1 MSLLHVIFNIFEI
14 ILFVYLGF
22 AAVYILFFS
31 LAGLMPYRPKSA
43 DQQFNRKIA
52 VLIPGYK
59 EDLVILDAA
68 SQALNQFYPPDNYD
82 VVVVADSFQPAT
94 LIELSKLPV
103 KVIEVSFEKSTK
115 SKALNAAMEVIGD
128 DYEIAVIL
136 DADNIMAPDFLDRV
150 NRSVGSG
157 FLAVQG
163 HRVAKNMNTTMA
175 LLDSVSEEINNHVF
189 RKGHRAV
196 GLSSALIGSGMAFRY
211 DFFKRRMAAIKAIGG
226 FDKEL
231 ELTMLRDRIRI
242 EYLENA
248 YVFDEKVQKQAVFEN
263 QRRRWLSAQFVYFQ
277 RFAWDG
283 IVQFIARFNIDYL
296 DKVYQMIQP
305 PRILL
310 LGILTLIT
318 LIVGFFSLVNYL
330 PTWEFL
336 AVDFMM
342 WFTIWSF
349 TVIAMGCAV
358 PRKFYTKRTFVAV
371 LSLPWGFWLMIR
383 SLVKTKG
390 ANKSFI
396 HTQHGVPD
404 NKE

>member
-1 MSLLHVIFNIFEI
+1 MSLLHAIFNIFEI
-14 ILFVYLGF
+14 VLFVYLGI

-43 DQQFNRKIA
+43 DQQFYRKMA

-59 EDLVILDAA
+59 EDLVILEAA
-68 SQALNQFYPPDNYD
+68 SQALNQSYPTDSYD
-82 VVVVADSFQPAT
+82 VVVVADSFQPET
-94 LIELSKLPV
+94 LIELSRLPI

-115 SKALNAAMEVIGD
+115 SKALNAAMEAIGD

-136 DADNIMAPDFLDRV
+136 DADNIMAPDFLDRI
-150 NRSVGSG
+150 NRSMGNG
-157 FLAVQG
+157 FLAIQG
-163 HRVAKNMNTTMA
+163 HRIAKNMNTTMA
-175 LLDSVSEEINNHVF
+175 LLDSVSEEINNHIF
-189 RKGHRAV
+189 RKGHRVV

-231 ELTMLRDRIRI
+231 ELTMLRDRIKI
-242 EYLENA
+242 EYLADA

-263 QRRRWLSAQFVYFQ
+263 QRRRWLSAQIVYFQ

-283 IVQFIARFNIDYL
+283 LTQFISRFNIDYL

-310 LGILTLIT
+310 LGILSLIT

-336 AVDFMM
+336 AVDLMK
-342 WFTIWSF
+342 WFTIWLF
-349 TVIAMGCAV
+349 TVIAMSCAV
-358 PRKFYTKRTFVAV
+358 PRKFYTKRTLVAV
-371 LSLPWGFWLMIR
+371 LSLPWGFWLMVR
-383 SLVKTKG
+383 SLLKTKG
-390 ANKSFI
+390 ANKTFI

-404 NKE
+404 DKK